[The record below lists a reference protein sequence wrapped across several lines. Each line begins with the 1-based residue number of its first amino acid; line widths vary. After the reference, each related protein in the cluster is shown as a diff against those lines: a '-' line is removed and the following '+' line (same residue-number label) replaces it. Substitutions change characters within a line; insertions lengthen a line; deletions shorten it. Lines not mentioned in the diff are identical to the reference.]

1 MSKTKLALATIAL
14 LNTGCAMTYDTA
26 QDKCASIG
34 STSINCASEL
44 VAKRQRLRN
53 MISSGFAAGG
63 QAAQNYN
70 DSFKTAPAIAPSRY
84 KQTRCRQIGYEWVC
98 ET

>member
-1 MSKTKLALATIAL
+1 MRTLIITIAL

-26 QDKCASIG
+26 QDKCDSIG
-34 STSINCASEL
+34 STSIHCASDL

-53 MISSGFAAGG
+53 MIGAGFAAGG

-84 KQTRCRQIGYEWVC
+84 KQTRCYYIGRDLYC
-98 ET
+98 DTY